1 MEPNARDND
10 VLGFGQAQVFSDQ
23 MSKFDWAES
32 SAVDR
37 LAFLQK
43 LYRIVK
49 GNFDAD
55 GNESFKPLLDKPNS
69 IPLSNME
76 AVTLP
81 QTEAAIDI
89 ANRNGSLQPLTDEPS
104 SIPLSNMETVTLPQT
119 ETAIDIDATKM

>member
-23 MSKFDWAES
+23 MSKFNWEAD
-32 SAVDR
+32 DR

-49 GNFDAD
+49 GN
-55 GNESFKPLLDKPNS
+55 ESLQPLLDKPNS

-76 AVTLP
+76 AF
-81 QTEAAIDI
+81 
-89 ANRNGSLQPLTDEPS
+89 
-104 SIPLSNMETVTLPQT
+104 TLPQT
-119 ETAIDIDATKM
+119 ETAIDIDETKM

>member
-23 MSKFDWAES
+23 MSKFNWAES
-32 SAVDR
+32 SADDR

-49 GNFDAD
+49 GNSD
-55 GNESFKPLLDKPNS
+55 SLLDKPNS
-69 IPLSNME
+69 IPPSNME

-89 ANRNGSLQPLTDEPS
+89 ANGNESLQPLTDEPN

-119 ETAIDIDATKM
+119 ETAIDIDETKM

>member
-1 MEPNARDND
+1 
-10 VLGFGQAQVFSDQ
+10 

-32 SAVDR
+32 SADDR

-55 GNESFKPLLDKPNS
+55 GNESLQPLLDKPNS
-69 IPLSNME
+69 IPLSNE

-81 QTEAAIDI
+81 QTEANIDI
-89 ANRNGSLQPLTDEPS
+89 ANGNESLQPLTDEPN
-104 SIPLSNMETVTLPQT
+104 SIPLSNMEAFTLPQT
-119 ETAIDIDATKM
+119 ETAIDIDETKM

>member
-32 SAVDR
+32 SADDR

-49 GNFDAD
+49 GN
-55 GNESFKPLLDKPNS
+55 
-69 IPLSNME
+69 SNME

-81 QTEAAIDI
+81 QTGSAIDI
-89 ANRNGSLQPLTDEPS
+89 ANGNESLQPLLDEPN

-119 ETAIDIDATKM
+119 ETAIDIDETKM